1 MFLKFNIFLNK
12 CINSEINQMA
22 LSFPPD
28 MQYLRAATHHHFF

>member
-12 CINSEINQMA
+12 CINSERNQAA

-28 MQYLRAATHHHFF
+28 IHLLRAATHHHFF